1 MSYTFQEQRIKIKG
15 DDATKF
21 SLIDSNRS
29 AVSYETFLDQLE
41 TGNAICKLLTT
52 TIANKQKKLNELSGA
67 KIHGFYWECVPVSKA
82 TLAKPFEFVLI
93 PCKFTEPFNI
103 KSFHDK
109 KERFNNSEK
118 AISFKNLKKDA
129 DLIIPTI
136 PTNQHN
142 TSATAFQHFRQI
154 GSFMLEEDKQ
164 RSTALWQQVA
174 RTFKDQLNNINPDH
188 PIWMSTDG
196 RGEPWLH
203 IRLDTKPKY
212 TKYVEFR
219 NPSAANSPATNKI
232 TANPSINKDELLK
245 KIKAMHDYGQLLKEQ
260 GASKGQV
267 AVTLA
272 QNLNSMTRE
281 FFALQPEKRDEAAF
295 KGKFL
300 ILLHSQNQE
309 MSAYR
314 MSWGTIVA
322 NIAIAL
328 TGIGLLSIVAKLI
341 DSKVTK
347 GRALFFF
354 QKSKTT
360 SEEKIADIDHT
371 VRTMNVL
378 ANNFKNR

>member
-1 MSYTFQEQRIKIKG
+1 MMNYTFKEEPISYDGI
-15 DDATKF
+15 DATKF
-21 SLIDSNRS
+21 SLIDSNGN
-29 AVSYETFLDQLE
+29 AVSYNTFLDQLE
-41 TGNAICKLLTT
+41 TGTALCELLTT
-52 TIANKQKKLNELSGA
+52 TIANKQLQLNRDFSG
-67 KIHGFYWECVPVSKA
+67 KGIPGFYWECVPVSNA
-82 TLAKPFEFVLI
+82 TQAKPFEFVLI
-93 PCKFTEPFNI
+93 PCVFQQPFNS
-103 KSFHDK
+103 KCFDDK
-109 KERFNNSEK
+109 RRKTDG
-118 AISFKNLKKDA
+118 APISFKNLGKDA

-154 GSFMLEEDKQ
+154 GSFMLKEDKQ
-164 RSTALWQQVA
+164 RSTALWKQVA
-174 RTFKDQLNNINPDH
+174 RTFKDQLNNINPNH
-188 PIWMSTDG
+188 SIWMSTDG
-196 RGEPWLH
+196 RSEAWLH
-203 IRLDTKPKY
+203 FRLDTKPKY

-295 KGKFL
+295 KRKFL